1 MELIET
7 NQADTLSAVV
17 TSLIDKHIEAMGK
30 NQVKNL
36 YALVMEAIEPALF
49 KEVLK
54 FSRYNQSEAARCLGL
69 SRGTL
74 RTRLKAYFGETYIRK
89 LKG

>member
-1 MELIET
+1 MKIIET
-7 NQADTLSAVV
+7 NRAETLSSVV
-17 TSLIDKHIEAMGK
+17 TSLIDKHIKAMDK

-36 YALVMEAIEPALF
+36 YALVMETIEPALF
-49 KEVLK
+49 KEVLR
-54 FSRYNQSEAARCLGL
+54 FSSYNQSEAARCLGL

-74 RTRLKAYFGETYIRK
+74 RTRLEAYFGEKYISK

>member
-1 MELIET
+1 METIET
-7 NQADTLSAVV
+7 NQAETLSATV

-49 KEVLK
+49 
-54 FSRYNQSEAARCLGL
+54 QAA
-69 SRGTL
+69 S
-74 RTRLKAYFGETYIRK
+74 
-89 LKG
+89 

>member
-1 MELIET
+1 MEIIET
-7 NQADTLSAVV
+7 NKAGTLSAAV
-17 TSLIDKHIEAMGK
+17 TTLINTHIEAMGK

-54 FSRYNQSEAARCLGL
+54 FSHYNQSEAARCLGL

-74 RTRLKAYFGETYIRK
+74 RTRLEAYFGEKYISK